1 MLWKSSFPQILLGC
15 SFDLELGKA
24 LLELEKTLAIS
35 RLPLRRLVAI
45 TNGAVASRAA
55 QFFYRNPALPSPT
68 RVCGG
73 VHRSLGGPSI
83 KTKKLDLIKNHTP
96 FKGVSEKISLWRAPV
111 FPLKGQD
118 VLELIPPGPRVG
130 QLLKQVETWW
140 IAQGF
145 QLSRSACLKLLR
157 KWAQQPR

>member
-55 QFFYRNPALPSPT
+55 LCLSREEKKYLIFLGNICAQELNPSFSIETLLYHHPPEYVEAYIALWAALRLKLKSWT
-68 RVCGG
+68 L
-73 VHRSLGGPSI
+73 S
-83 KTKKLDLIKNHTP
+83 KT
-96 FKGVSEKISLWRAPV
+96 
-111 FPLKGQD
+111 
-118 VLELIPPGPRVG
+118 IP
-130 QLLKQVETWW
+130 LLKEYQKKYPFG
-140 IAQGF
+140 AP
-145 QLSRSACLKLLR
+145 LSF
-157 KWAQQPR
+157 P